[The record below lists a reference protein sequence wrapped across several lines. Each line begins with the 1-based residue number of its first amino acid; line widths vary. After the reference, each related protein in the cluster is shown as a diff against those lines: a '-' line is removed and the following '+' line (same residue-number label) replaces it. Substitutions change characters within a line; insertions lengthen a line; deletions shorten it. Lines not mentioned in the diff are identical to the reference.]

1 MIDQSI
7 SHGHLISHP
16 AFYRI
21 RVSSRLDPDWSERL
35 QGMEVSVV
43 EGEGHGTVTE
53 LSGLLPDQAALMGVL
68 DHLYNFGIPLLRV
81 ECFSAGPEKE

>member
-7 SHGHLISHP
+7 SHGHLRSHP

-21 RVSSRLDPDWSERL
+21 RVSKRLSPDWSEWL

-43 EGEGHGTVTE
+43 EEGGQGTVTE
-53 LSGLLPDQAALMGVL
+53 LSGFLPDQAALMGVL
-68 DHLYNFGIPLLRV
+68 DHLYNLGIPLLSM
-81 ECFSAGPEKE
+81 ECVTAGATNE